1 MRGSMRGSSGKIFA
15 LWSLA
20 MVCAA
25 QLAAVS
31 AQELVTVPE
40 MERPAAIL
48 WQPARERAGFERG
61 ADAAEGLRRFEL
73 AARQRWREIRAL
85 DLEELSRNQLSAMR
99 GFRLPKQAGAFAA
112 QAIGRDA
119 ASGRLFLELR
129 GPRLPANYEI
139 VHRYLH
145 LYTWYDPATAQ
156 LGPMQV
162 TIRGW
167 VLE

>member
-1 MRGSMRGSSGKIFA
+1 MKVSSGKILA
-15 LWSLA
+15 LWSMA

-31 AQELVTVPE
+31 AEELVSVPE
-40 MERPAAIL
+40 MERPEAIL
-48 WQPARERAGFERG
+48 WQPVRQRAGFERG
-61 ADAAEGLRRFEL
+61 TDAAEGLRRFEVV
-73 AARQRWREIRAL
+73 ARQRWREIRAL
-85 DLEELSRNQLSAMR
+85 DIEGLSRNQLSAMR
-99 GFRLPKQAGAFAA
+99 GYTLPKQAGAFTG

-119 ASGRLFLELR
+119 ATGRLYLELR

-139 VHRYLH
+139 VYRYLY
-145 LYTWYDPATAQ
+145 LYSWYDPATAQ
-156 LGPMQV
+156 LGPVQV